1 VTGPDPTLISVVDVA
16 SISRLERPET
26 TNLAAAEVARMA
38 EALRAL
44 DANDW
49 SRATACE
56 GWDVRAMA
64 GHVLGMTETF
74 TGLGTMARMMWAAS
88 RSAGDGPL
96 VDALTALQVRAT
108 AGLTTAEL
116 VERLEVSGPVAA
128 RWRHR
133 RRLMRRI
140 PMKQELDDGTTETWR
155 LGYLVDIILTRDTWM
170 HRSDLA
176 EAVGTPMNLTAEHDG
191 RLIADV
197 VAEWA
202 RRHGRPFTLHLT
214 GPSGGM
220 YRQGTGGDELALDA
234 VTFCRILSGRSSG
247 HGLLTQAV
255 PF

>member
-1 VTGPDPTLISVVDVA
+1 MDSDPTIMSVVDVA
-16 SISRLERPET
+16 DITPIERPEST
-26 TNLAAAEVARMA
+26 TLAEAEVARMA
-38 EALRAL
+38 DALRVLGAH
-44 DANDW
+44 DW
-49 SRATACE
+49 SRSTACE

-74 TGLGTMARMMWAAS
+74 TGLGTMARTMWAAS

-96 VDALTALQVRAT
+96 VDALTAIQVEAT
-108 AGLTTAEL
+108 AGLTTDEL
-116 VERLEVSGPVAA
+116 VERLALAGPVAA

-176 EAVGTPMNLTAEHDG
+176 EAVGTPMTLTAEHDG

-214 GPSGGM
+214 GPAGGT
-220 YRQGTGGDELALDA
+220 YRHGSGGDELTLDA
-234 VTFCRILSGRSSG
+234 VTFCRILSGRG
-247 HGLLTQAV
+247 TGDGLLAQPV